1 MDGRL
6 DRVKAS
12 LRGTLAGDSLGLV
25 FEGLSPAKVDRLAG
39 DGLTQRFFFGRGVPS
54 DDSAHAYFTA
64 LALHAANG
72 DPVKFERSLR
82 RWIKAWFLA
91 LPFGIGLATLKS
103 GVKMTFVARDT
114 GVNSAGNG
122 PAMRAAVIGAWFQ
135 DDRSQI
141 EEFVRRST
149 QLTHSHPLALTGS
162 LAVANLAAGSDPAL
176 PGDWPDS
183 RGDARKGPSGFIV
196 HTVNTA
202 IDVVKEAK
210 GDPLKGIELA
220 VRRGGDTD
228 TIAAIVGGIIG
239 LPSVPSEAANIAGW
253 PTWQDI
259 DEFPRPPSYFRI
271 LRFHLAC
278 YPVVLYH
285 GFRRLF

>member
-1 MDGRL
+1 VEDRL

-25 FEGLSPAKVDRLAG
+25 YEGLSPAKVGRIAG

-64 LALHAANG
+64 LALYSANG
-72 DPVKFERSLR
+72 DPATFEKCLR
-82 RWIKAWFLA
+82 RWIRNWFLA

-103 GVKMTFVARDT
+103 GIKMTLVARNT
-114 GVNSAGNG
+114 SVNSAGNG
-122 PAMRAAVIGAWFQ
+122 PAMRAAVIGSWFQ
-135 DDRSQI
+135 DDPAQI

-149 QLTHSHPLALTGS
+149 RLTHSHPLALAGS
-162 LAVANLAAGSDPAL
+162 LALSNLAAGRDTGL
-176 PGDWPDS
+176 PSDWPEA

-202 IDVVKEAK
+202 IDIIAEAK

-239 LPSVPSEAANIAGW
+239 LPSVPCEAADIVGW
-253 PTWQDI
+253 PSWSDI
-259 DEFPRPPSYFRI
+259 DDFPRAPSYFRI

-285 GFRRLF
+285 GIRRLF